1 MKTWRERVLN
11 NRGVALITVI
21 LIVGVLVAFAIE
33 LNRSA
38 RADIYNTAS
47 VSDGIKLAYIAK
59 SGVYGAVALL
69 TGSETEYDTLFDDWA
84 NMEVLSA
91 KSKDLF
97 ENGYFI
103 VKVEDEM
110 GKIPLNKLVKVEGN
124 EYVYNNTIKDIL
136 LRLLSQPEFA
146 LGEEKAEEIVGAIKD
161 WIDADD
167 EVTGGSAESLYSS
180 TLDSPYKAKNAPLD
194 CIEELLM
201 IKGVTKEIFSGTKE
215 KPALSQYVTVNSI
228 GTININTAP
237 LMVLRALSVKITP
250 EVAQKM
256 DEFRRSKNPSLA
268 NNDWWYR
275 DPNFAGL
282 LNQQDIAAELT
293 VKSHYFKII
302 STGEMNEMKQTI
314 TTVIKRDGS
323 SGNILKWRIN

>member
-38 RADIYNTAS
+38 RAEIYDAAS

-124 EYVYNNTIKDIL
+124 EYVHNNTIKDIL

-167 EVTGGSAESLYSS
+167 E
-180 TLDSPYKAKNAPLD
+180 
-194 CIEELLM
+194 
-201 IKGVTKEIFSGTKE
+201 
-215 KPALSQYVTVNSI
+215 
-228 GTININTAP
+228 
-237 LMVLRALSVKITP
+237 
-250 EVAQKM
+250 
-256 DEFRRSKNPSLA
+256 
-268 NNDWWYR
+268 
-275 DPNFAGL
+275 
-282 LNQQDIAAELT
+282 
-293 VKSHYFKII
+293 
-302 STGEMNEMKQTI
+302 
-314 TTVIKRDGS
+314 
-323 SGNILKWRIN
+323 